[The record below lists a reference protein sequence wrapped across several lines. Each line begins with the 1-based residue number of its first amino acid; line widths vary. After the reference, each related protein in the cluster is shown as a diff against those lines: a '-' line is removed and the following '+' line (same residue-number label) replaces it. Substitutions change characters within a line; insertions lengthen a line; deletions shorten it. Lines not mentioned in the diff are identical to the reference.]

1 MIHASFK
8 PVYNFNL
15 YPTCKCSYEMS
26 NIGVTKFFTDFFTDL
41 NYKSEIAHWKK
52 IQIETTLTCYK
63 GAPACMCNIHVY
75 DYPKAN
81 I

>member
-1 MIHASFK
+1 
-8 PVYNFNL
+8 
-15 YPTCKCSYEMS
+15 MS
-26 NIGVTKFFTDFFTDL
+26 NIGVTKFFTDL

>member
-63 GAPACMCNIHVY
+63 GASSCTCNIY